1 MKAIKFKYSYFV
13 LGSILLPLILIAYVG
28 FWLVTGVVEANQG
41 LENTF
46 LMTSKVIEQN
56 ETEVNEIFT
65 SVFNKARECNG
76 DVYCQEGISTEIHRL
91 LANSKE
97 EWPSY
102 TATYFIRLN
111 NNKNIEKL
119 FLHGEWVEET
129 VSTGG
134 EKKVAQFLESPKS
147 GYLRGIRIDA
157 TYSNMVYLRDFYSE
171 AEIIV
176 PVYEGTKVIGAVVK
190 LYGD

>member
-1 MKAIKFKYSYFV
+1 
-13 LGSILLPLILIAYVG
+13 
-28 FWLVTGVVEANQG
+28 
-41 LENTF
+41 
-46 LMTSKVIEQN
+46 
-56 ETEVNEIFT
+56 
-65 SVFNKARECNG
+65 
-76 DVYCQEGISTEIHRL
+76 
-91 LANSKE
+91 
-97 EWPSY
+97 
-102 TATYFIRLN
+102 
-111 NNKNIEKL
+111 
-119 FLHGEWVEET
+119 LHGEWVEET
-129 VSTGG
+129 VNTGG